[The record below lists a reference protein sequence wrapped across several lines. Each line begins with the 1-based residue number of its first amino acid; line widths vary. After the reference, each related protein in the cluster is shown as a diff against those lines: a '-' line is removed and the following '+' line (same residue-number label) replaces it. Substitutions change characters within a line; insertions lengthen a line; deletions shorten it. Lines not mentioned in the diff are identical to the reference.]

1 MPIAKKNRGRIG
13 WCACVAL
20 FVVALEGCDSEG
32 AGGTPD
38 AGGGA
43 DGAGGS
49 SNAGGGAEGSG
60 GFPDAG
66 GGVAGGGFAGGGAAG
81 GGAAPMVPDE
91 TLDPCPPL
99 GAAEGVLQV
108 PGTEALRADSV
119 PVLLEKATESI
130 ATLEL
135 DPLGAPSVTVYYTG
149 TNSVIAVWSSEEAEE
164 YVGCEQRNEWKEC
177 SALTVRE
184 VDTSSD
190 ATYSL
195 EVAAFAEEF
204 WIVAVPT
211 EDAPF
216 ACVR

>member
-32 AGGTPD
+32 SGGTPD

-49 SNAGGGAEGSG
+49 SDAGGGAEGSG

-66 GGVAGGGFAGGGAAG
+66 GGVAGGGVAG

-99 GAAEGVLQV
+99 GAAEGGLQV

-119 PVLLEKATESI
+119 PVIVEKATESVS
-130 ATLEL
+130 TVEL
-135 DPLGAPSVTVYYTG
+135 NPLGAPSVTVYYTG
-149 TNSVIAVWSSEEAEE
+149 TNSVIGVWSSEDVEE

-195 EVAAFAEEF
+195 EIAAFAEEF